1 MGLIYHLMY
10 NGEMDHVHGFDSVLA
25 MVLQDPEHVDIVTEY
40 DEYSEQEIKMVK
52 EIKRAV
58 AFVQSHHRPMT
69 NEELRKNGRDELYCS
84 QYT

>member
-1 MGLIYHLMY
+1 
-10 NGEMDHVHGFDSVLA
+10 
-25 MVLQDPEHVDIVTEY
+25 
-40 DEYSEQEIKMVK
+40 MVK

-84 QYT
+84 QST